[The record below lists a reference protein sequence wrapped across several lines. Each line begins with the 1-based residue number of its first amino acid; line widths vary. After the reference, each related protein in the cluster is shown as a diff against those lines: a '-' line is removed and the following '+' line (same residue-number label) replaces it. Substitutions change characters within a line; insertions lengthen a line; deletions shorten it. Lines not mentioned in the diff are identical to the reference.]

1 MDYSKQLEEG
11 SIGRLLI
18 KFSIPAI
25 VGMVVGALYNIVD
38 RIFVGRGVGSLAI
51 AGTTVVFP
59 IMLIIMAFSLL
70 VGMGASSLISIRLGE
85 KRKEDA
91 ELIAGNAL
99 LLLIIISFAL
109 SIPGLLFITPLL
121 QLFGASN
128 DVLPYASDYLRII
141 LLGAVLFGIS
151 LGLNNFIRAEGN
163 PRTAMYTM
171 LIGAVANIILDY
183 CFIFM
188 LGLGIKGA
196 ALATVIAQGISAVW
210 VLHYFLW
217 GRSFLKIRWRN
228 LKPEPL
234 VIRQIFI
241 MGFPPFAMQLVD
253 SVKQVVLLK
262 SLGIYGGD
270 PAISAMG
277 IIFSVSTIL
286 VMPVIGISHG
296 AQPII
301 GYNYGA
307 GHRKRIKETLK
318 SAIAASTLILSV
330 GFVFT
335 RLFPEAII
343 GLFVKNDM
351 QLVTLGCH
359 GLLTVFLFLPVVG
372 FQVVGSIY
380 FQSVGKPK
388 QATILTLSRYILI
401 YIPALLILPHFWG
414 LEGVWRAAPFA
425 DLGSFI
431 LTGILLFYEF
441 KRLDSKAETLQ
452 GSMPVNYFKVK
463 RSR

>member
-11 SIGRLLI
+11 SINSLLL

-25 VGMVVGALYNIVD
+25 VGMTVSALYNIVD

-59 IMLIIMAFSLL
+59 IILVIMAFSLL
-70 VGMGASSLISIRLGE
+70 VGMGATSLISIRLGE
-85 KRKEDA
+85 KRKKEA

-99 LLLIIISFAL
+99 FLLTILLLAL
-109 SIPGLLFITPLL
+109 SAPGLLFITPLL

-141 LLGAVLFGIS
+141 LLGTVLFGIS
-151 LGLNNFIRAEGN
+151 FGMNNFIRAEGN
-163 PRTAMYTM
+163 PRTSMYTM

-183 CFIFM
+183 YFIFI

-196 ALATVIAQGISAVW
+196 ALATVIAQGISALW
-210 VLHYFLW
+210 VLHYFFS

-228 LKPEPL
+228 LKPEPSVL
-234 VIRQIFI
+234 LQII
-241 MGFPPFAMQLVD
+241 TIGFPPFAMQLVD
-253 SVKQVVLLK
+253 SIKQVVLLK

-270 PAISAMG
+270 LAISAMG

-286 VMPVIGISHG
+286 VMPVIGISQG

-307 GHRKRIKETLK
+307 RQHKRIKEALK
-318 SAIAASTLILSV
+318 SAIATATLILSV

-343 GLFVKNDM
+343 GIFAKNDM
-351 QLVTLGCH
+351 QLIILGSH
-359 GLLTVFLFLPVVG
+359 GLLTVFLFLPVIG

-388 QATILTLSRYILI
+388 QSTILTLSRYILI
-401 YIPALLILPHFWG
+401 YIPALLILPQFWG
-414 LEGVWRAAPFA
+414 LEGVWRAAPVA

-431 LTGILLFYEF
+431 LSAVLLFYEL
-441 KRLDSKAETLQ
+441 KRLDSNEIRP
-452 GSMPVNYFKVK
+452 GI
-463 RSR
+463 